1 MGERDDRDIGRV
13 AAASVPS
20 PILRCFFKMFIWIG
34 EGLLLGI
41 VECAANWLYRELD
54 RRFPDLID
62 VVEERD
68 NVDGEGSENENGSNV
83 AAEVMDNVNGEGN
96 GNESNDKGVGETG
109 EIRENTSTMEI
120 EAGLLLCIPLEGLF
134 RSCERQQ
141 WQSTCSFLYPDRF
154 FSRVRNL
161 KSQPF
166 VTRDF
171 LVIVT
176 S

>member
-20 PILRCFFKMFIWIG
+20 PIVRCFLKMFIWIG

-83 AAEVMDNVNGEGN
+83 AAEVMDNENGEGN
-96 GNESNDKGVGETG
+96 GNELNDNGVGETG
-109 EIRENTSTMEI
+109 EIRENTSNDESNGEGEVRDNNGDGSRPTVVHPI
-120 EAGLLLCIPLEGLF
+120 GGLI
-134 RSCERQQ
+134 
-141 WQSTCSFLYPDRF
+141 
-154 FSRVRNL
+154 
-161 KSQPF
+161 PF
-166 VTRDF
+166 V
-171 LVIVT
+171 
-176 S
+176 

>member
-109 EIRENTSTMEI
+109 EIRENTSNDESNGEGEVRDNNGDRSRPTVVHPI
-120 EAGLLLCIPLEGLF
+120 GGLI
-134 RSCERQQ
+134 
-141 WQSTCSFLYPDRF
+141 
-154 FSRVRNL
+154 
-161 KSQPF
+161 PF
-166 VTRDF
+166 V
-171 LVIVT
+171 
-176 S
+176 